1 VFTYPFLIA
10 LQNHSIHDKA
20 GWLAA
25 LIVAPMFFNVFSSR
39 VFEPDKISLV
49 RTTALLMLV
58 AWLVKVANSSQ
69 LWLPAYGNVQDSE
82 GDDPPERLSIWRRII
97 KVPFLLPILLLIT
110 AYAISTMFS
119 VARFVSWWGSYQ
131 RLQGTYSFIS
141 YVIIALITAAHLR
154 TPGQLRR
161 LQHVIIAVSIPIS
174 IYGIIQH

>member
-1 VFTYPFLIA
+1 MLSKTKLDHWCEGVIE
-10 LQNHSIHDKA
+10 A

-69 LWLPAYGNVQDSE
+69 LWLPAYGAANNGD
-82 GDDPPERLSIWRRII
+82 GDDPPDRPSLGQRLLKI
-97 KVPFLLPILLLIT
+97 PFLLPILLLIM
-110 AYAISTMFS
+110 AYGISTIFS

-141 YVIIALITAAHLR
+141 YVIIALLTIAHLL

-174 IYGIIQH
+174 IYGII